1 MDPTRFSHAPYP
13 LAPDSQS
20 ACGRT
25 DRMMERRTVMAVLV
39 SGLLAAPLAAQAQ
52 QAGSPVRIG
61 FLPLGSPS
69 STYDQSLV
77 EAFRQGLREVG
88 VVENRHVVL
97 DIVWSSSEPEISQ
110 SVSDLI
116 QRGVKLLIPCG
127 SNASAAAMRQTT
139 TIPILFIN
147 VGNPVGI
154 GLVKSLS
161 HPGQNA
167 TGFSDMLA
175 ELSGK
180 YVELARELGKRQA
193 SVDYLWHTGWPD
205 GQYRFQATEQAAQ
218 SLGVKLR
225 SRGIGDIA
233 EVNDAMAAMKKAGA
247 VTLIIQPSP
256 FTFRQRHLL
265 IESARKHGL
274 ATIFPFPAAASDGAM
289 IAYGPDLVD
298 MYQRVGSYVDRILK
312 GAKPADLPVQQ
323 PTKFDLV
330 INLKTAKALGLTIPQ
345 SLLGRADEVIQ

>member
-1 MDPTRFSHAPYP
+1 MDHFGGAYM
-13 LAPDSQS
+13 D
-20 ACGRT
+20 
-25 DRMMERRTVMAVLV
+25 RRTFISAATL
-39 SGLLAAPLAAQAQ
+39 SLLAAPLAATAQ

-77 EAFRQGLREVG
+77 EAFRQGLREAG

-97 DIVWSSSEPEISQ
+97 DVVWISSEPEISQ

-116 QRGVKLLIPCG
+116 QRGAKLLIPCG
-127 SNASAAAMRQTT
+127 TSASVAAMRQTT
-139 TIPILFIN
+139 TIPILFIS

-193 SVDYLWHTGWPD
+193 PVDYLWHTGWPD
-205 GQYRFQATEQAAQ
+205 GQYRFQATEQAAR

-233 EVNDAMAAMKKAGA
+233 EVKDVMAAMKKVGA

-256 FTFRQRHLL
+256 FTFRQRQRL
-265 IESARKHGL
+265 IDSARNHGL

-289 IAYGPDLVD
+289 IAYGPDYVH
-298 MYQRVGSYVDRILK
+298 MYRRVGPYVDRILK

-323 PTKFDLV
+323 PTKFDLI

-345 SLLGRADEVIQ
+345 SLLLRADEVIQ